1 MMRIRQHLNTR
12 LKDDGG
18 FTLIELAVSL
28 GILSIVMTL
37 AFSILISTMN
47 ISSVVS
53 WQSTSNT
60 ELRQLI
66 DSVFA
71 DVETARPAFG
81 CDLNHDGQI
90 DTTSGS
96 SEIVLSANACPD
108 INNIVERS
116 DGVLLVAAP
125 DRICYNSNRLYSRQ
139 AGTLP
144 GETNPPYAPV
154 CLAVVATPTGGREL
168 RLETFAPP
176 QVDTDDWNKLI
187 TLGTVSPAGVRVLGR
202 VDPSAA
208 SPTGDGYFEYYK
220 AGDDGPTLLTGLETV
235 TVGSTPPITNAL
247 EVGKRQA
254 VNTVV
259 MRARIAYGATGAQAK
274 RTRDIVYRV
283 PLRAARYSSERCA
296 TGNLDAGTLCPS

>member
-1 MMRIRQHLNTR
+1 MTRIRQYLNTR
-12 LKDDGG
+12 PNDDRG

-71 DVETARPAFG
+71 DVETARPALG
-81 CDLNHDGQI
+81 CDLNHDGQA
-90 DTTSGS
+90 TLSTEKVLKS
-96 SEIVLSANACPD
+96 STCTD

-116 DGVLLVAAP
+116 DGVLLVASP
-125 DRICYNSNRLYSRQ
+125 DRICYNSNRLLSRQ
-139 AGTLP
+139 AGTSASSN
-144 GETNPPYAPV
+144 NPPYAPV
-154 CLAVVATPTGGREL
+154 CLAVVGREL
-168 RLETFAPP
+168 RLETFLPP
-176 QVDTDDWNKLI
+176 QAATGDWNASI
-187 TLGTVSPAGVRVLGR
+187 TSGVRSPDRIRVLGR

-220 AGDDGPTLLTGLETV
+220 AWDGVGPKPPLLTGGESV
-235 TVGSTPPITNAL
+235 TVGTADPITNAL
-247 EVGKRQA
+247 KDDDRQA

-283 PLRAARYSSERCA
+283 ALRAARYSSERCA
-296 TGNLDAGTLCPS
+296 TGNIDAGTVC

>member
-1 MMRIRQHLNTR
+1 MTRIRQYLKTR
-12 LKDDGG
+12 REDDGG

-53 WQSTSNT
+53 WQSTANT

-90 DTTSGS
+90 TMSP
-96 SEIVLSANACPD
+96 EKVLTYDGCPD

-125 DRICYNSNRLYSRQ
+125 DRICYNTNRLYSRQ

-144 GETNPPYAPV
+144 GDTNPPYAPV
-154 CLAVVATPTGGREL
+154 CLAVVANVTGDREL

-176 QVDTDDWNKLI
+176 QAGTDDWNKLI

-220 AGDDGPTLLTGLETV
+220 AGDDGPTLLIGGETV

-247 EVGKRQA
+247 EEGKRQA

-283 PLRAARYSSERCA
+283 ALRAARYSSERCA
-296 TGNLDAGTLCPS
+296 TGNLDAGATCVS

>member
-1 MMRIRQHLNTR
+1 MTRIRKYLKTR
-12 LKDDGG
+12 GNDDDG

-53 WQSTSNT
+53 WQSSSNT

-71 DVETARPAFG
+71 DVETARPALG
-81 CDLNHDGQI
+81 CDADHDGQI
-90 DTTSGS
+90 A
-96 SEIVLSANACPD
+96 LSASSAEKVLKSACE

-125 DRICYNSNRLYSRQ
+125 DRICYNTNRLLSRQ
-139 AGTLP
+139 AGTLKSS
-144 GETNPPYAPV
+144 TNPPYAPV
-154 CLAVVATPTGGREL
+154 CLAVVNREL
-168 RLETFAPP
+168 RLETFSPP
-176 QVDTDDWNKLI
+176 PDDNYDWNTPI
-187 TLGTVSPAGVRVLGR
+187 TSGGGVRSPAAIRVLGR
-202 VDPSAA
+202 VDPKATNS
-208 SPTGDGYFEYYK
+208 TGGDGYFEYFK
-220 AGDDGPTLLTGLETV
+220 AGDSGSEKIPFTDTQSV
-235 TVGSTPPITNAL
+235 TVGVATVDAL
-247 EVGKRQA
+247 KDPERKV

-259 MRARIAYGATGAQAK
+259 LRARIAYGATGAQAN

-283 PLRAARYSSERCA
+283 ALRAARYSSERCG
-296 TGNLDAGTLCPS
+296 TGNIDAGTFC

>member
-1 MMRIRQHLNTR
+1 MKWIRQSLAR
-12 LKDDGG
+12 RSDADAG

-47 ISSVVS
+47 ISSVLR
-53 WQSTSNT
+53 WQSTSNA

-81 CDLNHDGQI
+81 CDLNSDGQI
-90 DTTSGS
+90 TAGS
-96 SEIVLSANACPD
+96 SEIVLSSDACPD

-116 DGVLLVAAP
+116 DGVLLVASP
-125 DRICYNSNRLYSRQ
+125 DRICYNTNRLYARQ
-139 AGTLP
+139 VGTSA
-144 GETNPPYAPV
+144 NPPYVPV
-154 CLAVVATPTGGREL
+154 CLAVVLDQL

-176 QVDTDDWNKLI
+176 LDGSKDWNESI
-187 TLGTVSPAGVRVLGR
+187 TLGTRLPAKVRVLGR
-202 VDPSAA
+202 VDPSAV
-208 SPTGDGYFEYYK
+208 SPTGDGYFEYYR
-220 AGDDGPTLLTGLETV
+220 AFDGTPESSLMLTDTASV
-235 TVGSTPPITNAL
+235 KVGATAEITTAL
-247 EVGKRQA
+247 GEAKRRA

-259 MRARIAYGATGAQAK
+259 MRARIAYGETGAQAT

-283 PLRAARYSSERCA
+283 ALRAARYSSERCG
-296 TGNLDAGTLCPS
+296 TGNIDAGTFC

>member
-1 MMRIRQHLNTR
+1 MKRFREHLGR
-12 LKDDGG
+12 PLKADQG
-18 FTLIELAVSL
+18 FTLVELAVSL

-71 DVETARPAFG
+71 DVETARPALG
-81 CDLNHDGQI
+81 CDGNHDGQI
-90 DTTSGS
+90 TLLTEKVLTSS
-96 SEIVLSANACPD
+96 CDL
-108 INNIVERS
+108 NNIVEQP
-116 DGVLLVAAP
+116 GAVLLVASP
-125 DRICYNSNRLYSRQ
+125 DRICYNTNRLLSRQ

-144 GETNPPYAPV
+144 GSTNPPYAPV
-154 CLAVVATPTGGREL
+154 CLAVVPVAGGQRLEL
-168 RLETFAPP
+168 RLEMFNPAAGLS
-176 QVDTDDWNKLI
+176 DWNGLI
-187 TLGTVSPAGVRVLGR
+187 TTGARPPDGIRVLGR

-220 AGDDGPTLLTGLETV
+220 VDSLTGAKVMLTGSAPGV
-235 TVGSTPPITNAL
+235 RVGAIDIPNAL
-247 EVGKRQA
+247 TDDDRKL

-274 RTRDIVYRV
+274 RTRDIVYRIA
-283 PLRAARYSSERCA
+283 LRAARYSSERCA
-296 TGNLDAGTLCPS
+296 TGNLDAGATCSS

>member
-1 MMRIRQHLNTR
+1 MKRIRKYLRNRPQA
-12 LKDDGG
+12 DGG

-37 AFSILISTMN
+37 AFSILVSTMN

-71 DVETARPAFG
+71 DIETARPALG

-90 DTTSGS
+90 TLSTEDVLTS
-96 SEIVLSANACPD
+96 NTCTD
-108 INNIVERS
+108 INNVVERS
-116 DGVLLVAAP
+116 GGVLLVSSP
-125 DRICYNSNRLYSRQ
+125 DRICYNTNRLRSRQ
-139 AGTLP
+139 AGTSASS
-144 GETNPPYAPV
+144 TNPPYVPV
-154 CLAVVATPTGGREL
+154 CLAVVGQEL

-176 QVDTDDWNKLI
+176 AATEDWNAPI
-187 TLGTVSPAGVRVLGR
+187 TLGTRAPDGVRVLGR

-220 AGDDGPTLLTGLETV
+220 AWDGVGPKPPLLTGSESV
-235 TVGSTPPITNAL
+235 TVGTADPIDNAL
-247 EVGKRQA
+247 NDADRQA

-259 MRARIAYGATGAQAK
+259 LRARIAYGATGAQAN

-283 PLRAARYSSERCA
+283 ALRAARYSSERCA
-296 TGNLDAGTLCPS
+296 TGNFDAGTACS

>member
-1 MMRIRQHLNTR
+1 MTRIRQYLNSR
-12 LKDDGG
+12 LKGDGG

-81 CDLNHDGQI
+81 CDRNHDGQI
-90 DTTSGS
+90 TMSDEKVLTSDG
-96 SEIVLSANACPD
+96 CPD

-144 GETNPPYAPV
+144 GDTNPPYAPV
-154 CLAVVATPTGGREL
+154 CLAVVGSEL
-168 RLETFAPP
+168 HLETFAPP
-176 QVDTDDWNKLI
+176 QAGTDDWNKLI

-208 SPTGDGYFEYYK
+208 SSLSGDGYFEYYK
-220 AGDDGPTLLTGLETV
+220 AGDDGPTLLTGGATV
-235 TVGSTPPITNAL
+235 TFGSTPPITITNAL
-247 EVGKRQA
+247 EDGKRQA

-259 MRARIAYGATGAQAK
+259 MRARIAYGATGAQAN

-283 PLRAARYSSERCA
+283 ALRAARYSSERCG
-296 TGNLDAGTLCPS
+296 TGNFDAGTSCSS

>member
-1 MMRIRQHLNTR
+1 MTRIRHDLRNR
-12 LKDDGG
+12 SNDDRG

-71 DVETARPAFG
+71 DIETARPALG
-81 CDLNHDGQI
+81 CDQTHDGQI
-90 DTTSGS
+90 LLAAEKVLTSS
-96 SEIVLSANACPD
+96 CD

-116 DGVLLVAAP
+116 DGVLLVASP
-125 DRICYNSNRLYSRQ
+125 DRVCYNTNRLLSRQ
-139 AGTLP
+139 AGTA
-144 GETNPPYAPV
+144 NPPYAPV
-154 CLAVVATPTGGREL
+154 CLAVVGREL
-168 RLETFAPP
+168 RLESFSPP
-176 QVDTDDWNKLI
+176 TGTNDWNESI
-187 TLGTVSPAGVRVLGR
+187 TTGARVPVGSKVLGR
-202 VDPSAA
+202 VDPSASSA
-208 SPTGDGYFEYYK
+208 SSPTGDGYFEYYK
-220 AGDDGPTLLTGLETV
+220 AGSGTGPAEMLTGNESP
-235 TVGSTPPITNAL
+235 TVGSIAVGHAL
-247 EVGKRQA
+247 TDGDRKL

-283 PLRAARYSSERCA
+283 ALRAARYSSERCA
-296 TGNLDAGTLCPS
+296 NGNMDAGTAC

>member
-1 MMRIRQHLNTR
+1 MTRIRQY
-12 LKDDGG
+12 LKTCRDDDGG

-53 WQSTSNT
+53 WQSTANT

-66 DSVFA
+66 DGVFA

-90 DTTSGS
+90 TMSTEKVLTSAG
-96 SEIVLSANACPD
+96 CPD

-125 DRICYNSNRLYSRQ
+125 DRICYNTNRLYSRQ

-144 GETNPPYAPV
+144 GDTNPPYVPV
-154 CLAVVATPTGGREL
+154 CLAVVANATGGREL

-176 QVDTDDWNKLI
+176 GTDDWNKSI

-220 AGDDGPTLLTGLETV
+220 AGDDGPTLLTGVDTV

-247 EVGKRQA
+247 EEGKRQA

-259 MRARIAYGATGAQAK
+259 MRARIAFGATGAQAK

-283 PLRAARYSSERCA
+283 ALRAARYSSERCA
-296 TGNLDAGTLCPS
+296 TGNFDAGTICS